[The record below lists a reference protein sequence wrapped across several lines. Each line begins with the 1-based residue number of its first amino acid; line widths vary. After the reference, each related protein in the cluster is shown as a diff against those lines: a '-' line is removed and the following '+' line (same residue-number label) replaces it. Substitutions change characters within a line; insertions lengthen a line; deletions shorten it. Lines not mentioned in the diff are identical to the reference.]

1 MLQVV
6 AASSVL
12 RRDTEIKGFKMK
24 KHVCF
29 KDSLPEVFSKN
40 GILKDFAELTGKQ
53 CNEILS

>member
-6 AASSVL
+6 AVSSIL
-12 RRDTEIKGFKMK
+12 RRDTEIKGFKRK

-40 GILKDFAELTGKQ
+40 GILKDFAEFTGKQ